1 MKESK
6 NTELGSPKNYIAF
19 IMGLMLIIII
29 VLALLEY
36 LFHSFVFAERTWL
49 SFLVTVFTS
58 APIIGAVSF
67 PIYKK
72 LSFSSSSESL
82 QQENENHNYAGRLIN
97 TSLLEATIE
106 SVADGIYVTDKS
118 GKLARSNKKFASMW
132 KIPQNILY
140 SSVDE
145 NLLSFILD
153 QVKEPEAFHKKI
165 QDIYADPAME
175 SHDLI
180 EFKDGRVFERFS
192 KPQRLGDEIIGRV
205 WSFRDIT
212 IQKRIEADLI
222 KERLLLRMVIDNL
235 PDAIYVKDSQY
246 RKTLANR
253 TDLENMGCKSEEEA
267 IGKTDFD
274 YFSKDVADLFYEDDK
289 KILEEGQTIFNREEF
304 FIDKNGKKSWLLT
317 SKIPL
322 RDENGEITGLLGIGH
337 NINNRKKSELIREA
351 MYEISEAAFAASD
364 MISLFGKIRE
374 VIGTLMKV
382 NNFYIALYDEETDML
397 SFPYMIDEYDPPY
410 HPKKFGRG
418 LTEYILRTG
427 EATLIDTEKDLEL
440 QRTGEVEL
448 VGTPTVIWLGVPLKI
463 GGKPIG
469 VIVVQDYAD
478 AKTYG
483 EEEMQI
489 LVFVAGQIAQ
499 VIERKRNSDAMSQF
513 AQELKEANQSKDK
526 FFSIIAHDLKSPFQG
541 LLGYSQILSTE
552 FDTLSEEEK
561 KLFISSI
568 DELSNSAYKLLENLL
583 EWSRLQTGKMAFNPE
598 NLNLLIELYPTLSL
612 VKQTAWNKEIELT
625 YSIDNSIFVFADKN
639 MLNTIVRNLISNSI
653 KFTNPGGIIKVASK
667 LYNGSVEMSI
677 CDSGVGMSKNDLE
690 KLFKLDKTISTK
702 GTANEEGTGLGLLLC
717 KEMINQ
723 HKGKIWVESELGKGT
738 TFFFT
743 LPIRLN

>member
-1 MKESK
+1 MKKSTK
-6 NTELGSPKNYIAF
+6 TELGGRENF
-19 IMGLMLIIII
+19 LIIIAI
-29 VLALLEY
+29 VLLIMVLISALVVAVVQ
-36 LFHSFVFAERTWL
+36 SFFATATLWM
-49 SFLVTVFTS
+49 SFLLTIFAS
-58 APIIGAVSF
+58 SIITAFISF
-67 PIYKK
+67 FILKRYSQLLFSKYTTQDNATQIYAD
-72 LSFSSSSESL
+72 SIYD
-82 QQENENHNYAGRLIN
+82 Q
-97 TSLLEATIE
+97 SLLEAALE
-106 SVADGIYVTDKS
+106 STADGILVIDRN
-118 GKLARSNKKFASMW
+118 GKVSKANNKFARMW
-132 KIPQNILY
+132 NIPQSLIEAKD
-140 SSVDE
+140 DE
-145 NLLSFILD
+145 KLLAFILD
-153 QVKEPEAFHKKI
+153 QLKEPQSFIEKVRELYENPQLKSY
-165 QDIYADPAME
+165 DI
-175 SHDLI
+175 L
-180 EFKDGRVFERFS
+180 EFKDGRIFERLS
-192 KPQRLGDEIIGRV
+192 KPQKLNGEIVGRV
-205 WSFRDIT
+205 WSFSDIT
-212 IQKRIEADLI
+212 KQKSIEADLI
-222 KERLLLRMVIDNL
+222 KERFLLRTVIDNL
-235 PDAIYVKDSQY
+235 PDAIYAKDSMY

-253 TDLENMGCKSEEEA
+253 TDLLNMGCRSEAEA
-267 IGKTDFD
+267 LGKTDFD
-274 YFSKDVADLFYEDDK
+274 FFSKEEAEAFYADDK
-289 KILEEGQTIFNREEF
+289 KIIEQGQTIINREES
-304 FIDKNGKKSWLLT
+304 FIDEGGKKNWLLT

-322 RDENGEITGLLGIGH
+322 RDDDGNITGLLGIGH
-337 NINNRKKSELIREA
+337 NINARKKSELVREA

-374 VIGTLMKV
+374 VIGSLMKV
-382 NNFYIALYDEETDML
+382 NNFYIALYDEQTDMV
-397 SFPYMIDEYDPPY
+397 SFPYMVDEYDPPY
-410 HPKKFGRG
+410 QPKKFGRG

-463 GGKPIG
+463 GGKSIG

-478 AKTYG
+478 AKTFG

-499 VIERKRNSDAMSQF
+499 GIERKRNSDALNQF

-552 FDTLSEEEK
+552 YETLSEEEK

-583 EWSRLQTGKMAFNPE
+583 EWSRLQTGKMVFNPE
-598 NLNLLIELYPTLSL
+598 QLNLFVELFPTLSL

-625 YSIDNSIFVFADKN
+625 YSIDSSIFVQADKN
-639 MLNTIVRNLISNSI
+639 MLSTIVRNLISNSI
-653 KFTNPGGIIKVASK
+653 KFTNSGGNIMVASK
-667 LYNGSVEMSI
+667 LVNNFVEISI
-677 CDSGVGMSKNDLE
+677 ADSGIGMRKEDLE

-723 HKGKIWVESELGKGT
+723 HGGKIWVESELGKGT

-743 LPIRLN
+743 LPVK